1 MTTYYDTNSHIS
13 PTDGRE
19 PIYLAP
25 DKPYEG
31 YDICGRK
38 ILHRDGRPGKAKA
51 EREAESKDF
60 RRAMANYRKRTGL
73 KLNVQV
79 WSFIEED
86 LV

>member
-25 DKPYEG
+25 DKPPEG
-31 YDICGRK
+31 TDICGRK

-51 EREAESKDF
+51 EREAEAKGF
-60 RRAMANYRKRTGL
+60 QTRHG
-73 KLNVQV
+73 KLQKTHRPETECAGMV
-79 WSFIEED
+79 IH
-86 LV
+86 